1 MAWRIHRNLTDGEM
15 DNTTPGRVTGTL
27 RFVGKGGSVTLDLAG
42 DFSGCLKGRR
52 IRLENP
58 DPTEHNEALD
68 RAEGY
73 MRGFD
78 RRQEGEVDPI
88 EAIERSEAGPLLASW
103 YSANGRVVL
112 ELPAEAWDIVEDVTD

>member
-1 MAWRIHRNLTDGEM
+1 MAWRIHENLIGGEI

-27 RFVGKGGSVTLDLAG
+27 RFVGTDEDVTLDLAG

-58 DPTEHNEALD
+58 DAAERNEALG
-68 RAEGY
+68 RRGSY
-73 MRGFD
+73 MDGFD
-78 RRQEGEVDPI
+78 RHQEGKVDII
-88 EAIERSEAGPLLASW
+88 ETTSGDTGLLHASW

-112 ELPAEAWDIVEDVTD
+112 ELPAGAWEVFESD